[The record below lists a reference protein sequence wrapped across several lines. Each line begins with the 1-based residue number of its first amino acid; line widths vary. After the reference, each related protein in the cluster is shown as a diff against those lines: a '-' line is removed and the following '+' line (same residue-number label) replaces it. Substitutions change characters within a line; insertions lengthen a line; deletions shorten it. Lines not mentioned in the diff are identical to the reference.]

1 MLIEFGM
8 MMKVNNMK
16 KYRLNIN
23 GIVYRNLTYEQAT
36 RIIEKEVKTEYDWFY
51 LYEERKGE

>member
-1 MLIEFGM
+1 
-8 MMKVNNMK
+8 MK
-16 KYRLNIN
+16 KYRLNVN